1 MTAELYSPRLSV
13 GTQGLEP
20 LGHELEAEWLL
31 ETAMSRRLF
40 GHGEVAFKTTHALA
54 HIRFAIG

>member
-1 MTAELYSPRLSV
+1 MTAELYSPRPSV

-31 ETAMSRRLF
+31 RN
-40 GHGEVAFKTTHALA
+40 GDVEVSVRT
-54 HIRFAIG
+54 R